1 MNPSYRFLVWLCP
14 VVMMVVDAPA
24 AAQPAVAQTAATQ
37 TASTQTT
44 APHAATTK
52 TAAPTVPRWAR
63 VSFFAQGS
71 STSPL
76 DGASSSFSELTTNIA
91 AQSAHRPDGGFEYG
105 LDVRVG
111 AYPSSEDRGQR
122 VSVYDAYVAQRL
134 SGGRLF
140 VKAGQM
146 WLNDLGGLGSVA
158 GGLVEFHRS
167 GTGKGL
173 RWRAGAFGGLEPK
186 ILEPGYVSG
195 VKKFG
200 GYVALDGNGARKHV
214 IGYVN
219 VRNGNLTERSVLTFT
234 NYVPVKQAFF
244 LYQAAEVD
252 LAGPAGQGNGGLT
265 YFFANARVSPSRRAD
280 VQFTYHRG
288 RSLDARMITE
298 DILNGRPVSAKMLDG
313 YLFESL
319 NGRVTVE
326 LVKNVRVFAG
336 YGQDK
341 NGSGDQ
347 ATGRLS
353 FGLYSSN
360 LFGSGID
367 LNVTDYRYN
376 RGVQS
381 SYDSWYVSLGRSVG
395 SKVYL
400 TGEFT
405 SSLSVLRYTQ
415 SSGIVIETK
424 PSTQRFGGSAMIHL
438 TRAMSLFVTA
448 EHTKDDTYSE
458 NRLMTGLTFRF

>member
-1 MNPSYRFLVWLCP
+1 MMNPNFRFLAWLFP
-14 VVMMVVDAPA
+14 VVVMSV
-24 AAQPAVAQTAATQ
+24 AQPAAQTAG
-37 TASTQTT
+37 TQTT
-44 APHAATTK
+44 ATQTTATQVATIK
-52 TAAPTVPRWAR
+52 PAAPTIPRWAR

-76 DGASSSFSELTTNIA
+76 DGPSRSFSELTTNIS

-105 LDVRVG
+105 VDLRVG
-111 AYPSSEDRGQR
+111 AYPSSQGRSQR
-122 VSVYDAYVAQRL
+122 LSVYDAFVARRS

-140 VKAGQM
+140 MKAGQM
-146 WLNDLGGLGSVA
+146 WLNDLGGLGSLA
-158 GGLVEFHRS
+158 GGLVEFHQA
-167 GTGKGL
+167 GTQGL

-200 GYVALDGNGARKHV
+200 AYVALDGNGARKHV

-219 VRNGNLTERSVLTFT
+219 VRNQNLTERSVLTFT
-234 NYVPVKQAFF
+234 NYVPYKQSVF
-244 LYQAAEVD
+244 LYQAAEID
-252 LAGPAGQGNGGLT
+252 LAGPGGQGNGGLT
-265 YFFANARVSPSRRAD
+265 YFFVNARVSPSRRAD

-288 RSLDARMITE
+288 RSLDARMITD

-313 YLFESL
+313 YLYASV

-326 LVKNVRVFAG
+326 VIKNVRVFAG
-336 YGQDK
+336 YGQDT

-367 LNVTDYRYN
+367 LNVTDYRYH
-376 RGVQS
+376 RGNES

-400 TGEFT
+400 TGDFT
-405 SSLSVLRYTQ
+405 SSLSVVRYTQ
-415 SSGIVIETK
+415 SSGIMIETK
-424 PSTQRFGGSAMIHL
+424 PSTQRFSGSAMINL
-438 TRAMSLFVTA
+438 KRSMSLFLTA
-448 EHTKDDTYSE
+448 EHTTDDTYNE
-458 NRLMTGLTFRF
+458 NRMFMGITIRF

>member
-1 MNPSYRFLVWLCP
+1 MMNPRYRFLVSLLP
-14 VVMMVVDAPA
+14 VVMTVVSPA
-24 AAQPAVAQTAATQ
+24 AAQTAAT
-37 TASTQTT
+37 STT
-44 APHAATTK
+44 AVQAATAK
-52 TAAPTVPRWAR
+52 TNALTIPRWAR
-63 VSFFAQGS
+63 VSFFAQGAG
-71 STSPL
+71 TSL
-76 DGASSSFSELTTNIA
+76 VDGGSSSFSEVTTNVSA
-91 AQSAHRPDGGFEYG
+91 RSAQRPDGGFEYG

-111 AYPSSEDRGQR
+111 AYPSSEDRDQR
-122 VSVYDAYVAQRL
+122 MSVYDAFVGQRL
-134 SGGRLF
+134 MGGRLF

-158 GGLVEFHRS
+158 GGLVEFRQGGAS
-167 GTGKGL
+167 KGL

-219 VRNGNLTERSVLTFT
+219 LKNQNLTERSVLTFT
-234 NYVPVKQAFF
+234 NYVPVKQSLF

-252 LAGPAGQGNGGLT
+252 LAGPAGKGNGGLS

-280 VQFTYHRG
+280 LQFTYHRG
-288 RSLDARMITE
+288 RSLDARTITD

-313 YLFESL
+313 YLYESL
-319 NGRVTVE
+319 NGRITVE
-326 LVKNVRVFAG
+326 LVRNVRVFAG

-347 ATGRLS
+347 ANSRLS

-367 LNVTDYRYN
+367 LNVTDYRYT
-376 RGVQS
+376 RGGAS
-381 SYDSWYVSLGRSVG
+381 SYDAWYVSLGRSVG

-400 TGEFT
+400 TTEFT
-405 SSLSVLRYTQ
+405 SSLSVLRFTQ

-424 PSTQRFGGSAMIHL
+424 PSTTRFGGSAMIHL
-438 TRAMSLFVTA
+438 TRAMSLFLTA
-448 EHTKDDTYSE
+448 EHTTDDSYNE
-458 NRLMTGLTFRF
+458 NRVLTGVTYRF